1 MFGDNHNY
9 NPELAETQQS
19 FFEYYR
25 QKLLPV
31 YEKLEKERQSYL
43 KTLCRNIIGIIGV
56 LCGIIALFYF
66 EILSSE
72 VLETQWFSILCSIL
86 LIIAVYLISSPF
98 INYNKK
104 TKSKAMNKILSF
116 WGNFRYCGQK
126 DLIGDDVIKKSE
138 LFSYF
143 NSSSVDDSFCGEYH
157 GASLDVSEHDVRIHG
172 NKGDT
177 IIFSGVMLMLDF
189 PKSFEGQ
196 TIALNKG
203 RNWNFALN
211 NPAIMIALALM
222 LSPTL
227 MICYYFYTEPGVPM
241 GLLFSW
247 LPIALVG
254 LILGIIY
261 MFYRRYNPKKTTQ
274 KVILEGISF
283 LQKWKVM
290 TDNQV
295 EARYLLT
302 PAFMEKMLAIKR
314 LFKGKHIDFS
324 FFDNK
329 LLIAV
334 HTRKDMF
341 ETTALFTSAKSY
353 HKIRDVVSQIYSIF
367 AVIDVVLDSRKEQ

>member
-1 MFGDNHNY
+1 MFGENHNY
-9 NPELAETQQS
+9 NPELAETQQR
-19 FFEYYR
+19 FFEYYQ

-31 YEKLEKERQSYL
+31 YEKLEKERQTYL
-43 KTLCRNIIGIIGV
+43 QILRRNILGV
-56 LCGIIALFYF
+56 LGVFCSMIVLFYF
-66 EILSSE
+66 DVLSSN

-86 LIIAVYLISSPF
+86 LLIAAYLISSPF
-98 INYNKK
+98 LNYNEK

-116 WGNFRYCGQK
+116 WGNFKYCGQK

-143 NSSSVDDSFCGEYH
+143 NSSFADDSFCGEYR
-157 GASLDVSEHDVRIHG
+157 GTSLDVSEHNVRIHG

-177 IIFSGVMLMLDF
+177 IIFSGIMLMLDF
-189 PKSFEGQ
+189 PKPFKGQ
-196 TIALNKG
+196 TVVLNKG
-203 RNWNFALN
+203 RKWNFALN
-211 NPAIMIALALM
+211 NPALMIALALM

-227 MICYYFYTEPGVPM
+227 MIYYYFFTEPGVPF
-241 GLLFSW
+241 GLLFTW

-254 LILGIIY
+254 LILGLIY
-261 MFYRRYNPKKTTQ
+261 MVYRRYNPKKTAQ
-274 KVILEGISF
+274 KVTLEGIPF

-302 PAFMEKMLAIKR
+302 PAFMEKMLEIKR
-314 LFKGKHIDFS
+314 LFRGKHIDFS
-324 FFDNK
+324 FFDHK

-341 ETTALFTSAKSY
+341 ETTALFTSALSY

-367 AVIDVVLDSRKEQ
+367 AVIDVVLNSREK